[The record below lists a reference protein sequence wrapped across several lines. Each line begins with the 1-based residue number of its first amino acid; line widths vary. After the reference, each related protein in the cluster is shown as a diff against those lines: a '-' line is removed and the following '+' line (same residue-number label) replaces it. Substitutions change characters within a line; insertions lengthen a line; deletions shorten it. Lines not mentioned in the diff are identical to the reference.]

1 MHEARKGKKTKQ
13 KRNEG
18 REKGTREKG
27 TGRKKEG
34 KVKCWKEGAQGCIR
48 EANSDEKQMR
58 VGKKTHG
65 KRPQVKRRETLA
77 LDARRE
83 MD

>member
-1 MHEARKGKKTKQ
+1 MKVEKKGQ
-13 KRNEG
+13 EKRALDA
-18 REKGTREKG
+18 
-27 TGRKKEG
+27 KKEG

-58 VGKKTHG
+58 VGKKTHW